1 MKSVL
6 PCSSP
11 VCLLT
16 YLLFVNDGSADRR
29 RPYLLATF
37 LQLLPSVLFCF
48 KGMRGFQSSAP
59 LNHVSRLDVSRK
71 TKKKHTVWTIKC
83 DTFSTSCSSFLGS
96 KELVKVCLKSKYNTI
111 RSFCHSRVHVPLATN
126 FEHCKMIHNIYK
138 KSNTIHGPYCT
149 VAAIAKIAKL
159 PLSESRQMIKT
170 NKNLS

>member
-6 PCSSP
+6 PSSSP

-71 TKKKHTVWTIKC
+71 TKKHTVWTIKC
-83 DTFSTSCSSFLGS
+83 DTFSKVWVTENLTKRNSVLLLS
-96 KELVKVCLKSKYNTI
+96 LVRFSTTQTLDKASLRWEITQ
-111 RSFCHSRVHVPLATN
+111 
-126 FEHCKMIHNIYK
+126 
-138 KSNTIHGPYCT
+138 
-149 VAAIAKIAKL
+149 AKN
-159 PLSESRQMIKT
+159 MH
-170 NKNLS
+170 